1 MLTNELL
8 EANLRAQRALAA
20 QGGDDLHT
28 YAQNVHQIVR
38 DVEQQ
43 LGLKFRYRQ
52 CCQEEGIVAQHAI
65 AIKRPQIRRL
75 TLSIEPAPV
84 RCTDTMRIL

>member
-8 EANLRAQRALAA
+8 ETKYRAQRALAA
-20 QGGDDLHT
+20 QSGDDLQA

-43 LGLKFRYRQ
+43 LGLKFRYRRATKKTASSPTTQ
-52 CCQEEGIVAQHAI
+52 ARSSSHKA
-65 AIKRPQIRRL
+65 
-75 TLSIEPAPV
+75 AP
-84 RCTDTMRIL
+84 